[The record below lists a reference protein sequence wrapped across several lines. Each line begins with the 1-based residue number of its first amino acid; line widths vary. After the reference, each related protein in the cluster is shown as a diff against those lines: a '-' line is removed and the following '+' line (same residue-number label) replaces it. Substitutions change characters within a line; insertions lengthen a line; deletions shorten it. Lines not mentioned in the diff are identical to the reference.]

1 MKFRTFYEIS
11 DNLAALTESVLFVF
25 QIFVSWG
32 SKGKREKPK
41 NKPFSFAVST
51 ITLKSQFVA
60 KHNKNKPNLEN
71 QSVYL

>member
-1 MKFRTFYEIS
+1 MKRTTQNKNAGNGEK
-11 DNLAALTESVLFVF
+11 TESVLFVF